1 MKCTILGL
9 KTLKQLYD
17 VVLGASMNSK
27 FDFSFKKL
35 KSKRIEFRL
44 FCYMIFTNIVINRF

>member
-9 KTLKQLYD
+9 KPLKQLYD

-27 FDFSFKKL
+27 FVSFILKIKKQKL
-35 KSKRIEFRL
+35 SLDYSAI
-44 FCYMIFTNIVINRF
+44 